1 MQRLDIYLAQSGFC
15 QTRSK
20 ASQLIKE
27 GKVMV
32 NEKTIT
38 KAGCLILGT
47 EKIDIKDSCPFVSRA
62 GQKLFGAIKDFG
74 LNFDGKIVLDIGS
87 STGGFTDCALQNGA
101 KKVYALDVGTSQLN
115 SRLRN
120 DKRVVVME
128 NTDIRSLD
136 KSKVS
141 DINLIVCDVS
151 FISLTKISYKISE
164 LLPTLGEFVV
174 LIKPQFEC
182 GKTIAKKSKGVIKDE
197 KIHKKVRKIIQNDFI
212 LHNLQILSI
221 KTSSIKGTDGNIEF
235 VAHGKKVSNLF

>member
-1 MQRLDIYLAQSGFC
+1 MQRLDIYLSSSGLC

-27 GKVMV
+27 GKVSV
-32 NEKTIT
+32 DGKTIT
-38 KAGCLILGT
+38 KAGFLILGT
-47 EKIDIKDSCPFVSRA
+47 EKIDIKDNCPFVSRA

-74 LNFDGKIVLDIGS
+74 LSFDDKIVLDIGS

-101 KKVYALDVGTSQLN
+101 KKVYALDVGTSQLHPT
-115 SRLRN
+115 LRN

-141 DINLIVCDVS
+141 DINFIVCDVS

-164 LLPTLGEFVV
+164 LLPNFGEFVV

-182 GKTIAKKSKGVIKDE
+182 GKIIAKKSKGVIKDE
-197 KIHKKVRKIIQNDFI
+197 KIYKKVQKIIQNDFI
-212 LHNLQILSI
+212 LHNLQISLI
-221 KTSSIKGTDGNIEF
+221 KQSSIKGSDGNTEF
-235 VAHGKKVSNLF
+235 VAYGKKVQLL